1 MSHLVLSRNIEDGNA
16 RAGAAAAAA
25 AGAAAAAARDHGGSS
40 SKRLAPVA
48 QALEGLPWQLALRGS
63 GRSKL

>member
-16 RAGAAAAAA
+16 WAGAAA
-25 AGAAAAAARDHGGSS
+25 AGAATAAARDHGGSS

>member
-1 MSHLVLSRNIEDGNA
+1 MSHLVLSRTIEDGNA
-16 RAGAAAAAA
+16 RAGAAAAA

>member
-16 RAGAAAAAA
+16 RAGAAAAA

>member
-1 MSHLVLSRNIEDGNA
+1 MSHLVLSRNIEEGNA
-16 RAGAAAAAA
+16 RAGAAA